1 MSVTFGLQ
9 KPQNT
14 IQYHFTNNNP
24 TAFKEPKYKITL
36 PSPMEN
42 GMRDEAIKKRLHT
55 TDYRRRANGCV

>member
-24 TAFKEPKYKITL
+24 TACKEPKYKITL
-36 PSPMEN
+36 PSPMEKSLSRLS
-42 GMRDEAIKKRLHT
+42 GRMRDEA
-55 TDYRRRANGCV
+55 

>member
-24 TAFKEPKYKITL
+24 TVCKEPKYKITL
-36 PSPMEN
+36 PSPMEK
-42 GMRDEAIKKRLHT
+42 GMRDEA
-55 TDYRRRANGCV
+55 